1 MCFCLHIS
9 MNEAIHGKTK
19 CMETTASVHQHWPH
33 QWAPRC
39 SSFRG
44 SVVLWGQIHD
54 LHTAQCV
61 LQDVYTSQLGGTH
74 TCLLSSALPIVD
86 LHPPPFNT
94 RFFRPISESVPKLAH
109 DLFSHFCTAHQYA
122 HIHRPKHVILCAIII
137 PGQFKSPTG
146 KEMSNGQCVLILRGW
161 GVKAATPHF
170 TCGWQVKLCDPRSH
184 MPLSTTISHS
194 W

>member
-1 MCFCLHIS
+1 MRCSVQRLYVANVLEMYVRLFAHIHEWGYSRENQVHGNDCRRSNTGHIS
-9 MNEAIHGKTK
+9 EHRDVQVSEA
-19 CMETTASVHQHWPH
+19 A
-33 QWAPRC
+33 
-39 SSFRG
+39 
-44 SVVLWGQIHD
+44 VVLWGQIHD

-137 PGQFKSPTG
+137 PRPIQVTYG
-146 KEMSNGQCVLILRGW
+146 KGNE
-161 GVKAATPHF
+161 
-170 TCGWQVKLCDPRSH
+170 
-184 MPLSTTISHS
+184 
-194 W
+194 